1 MHVIV
6 VCESEGIAGLDLIH
20 KARSLCPQARISVLS
35 EGRSACTEVY
45 GAYGASDVVSIDWC
59 EDDCTQARRIALAL
73 EKLNPDMVLFQATV
87 RGRFLS
93 AWAAAKLKT
102 GLTADCTDLKMTEDG
117 ILTQIRPAFGGSLT
131 AEITCRLH
139 RPQMASVRPGIFAM
153 PQNPQH
159 DLTIPQIHLDLPEL
173 PPMLR
178 RTGFQPTENCS
189 GLQNAQIVVAGGK
202 GIGSPKGFQKL
213 DKLAMLLKGAVG
225 ASRSAVDAG
234 WISYA
239 HQIGQTGIVV
249 QPRLYIAVGIHGS
262 MQHIVGMRGSGTVI
276 AINQDR
282 NAPIFRYSDY
292 GIVGDW
298 EESVDI
304 IMNQIQME
312 GFSFQKEEA
321 ESPGFCKSPM

>member
-1 MHVIV
+1 MYVIV
-6 VCESEGIAGLDLIH
+6 VCESDGGSGLDLIH
-20 KARSLCPQARISVLS
+20 KARSMCPQARISVLS
-35 EGRSACTEVY
+35 EGRCTCADVY
-45 GAYGASDVVSIDWC
+45 GAYGANDVISIDWC

-73 EKLNPDMVLFQATV
+73 EKLNPDIVLFQATV

-117 ILTQIRPAFGGSLT
+117 ILTQIRPAFGGKLT

-139 RPQMASVRPGIFAM
+139 RPQMASVRPGVFAVS
-153 PQNPQH
+153 QNPARVPE
-159 DLTIPQIHLDLPEL
+159 ISQIHLALPEL
-173 PPMLR
+173 PPMLH
-178 RTGFQPTENCS
+178 RTGFQPAENCV

-202 GIGSPKGFQKL
+202 GIGSAKGFQKL
-213 DKLAMLLKGAVG
+213 EKLAILLKGTVG

-249 QPRLYIAVGIHGS
+249 QPELYIAVGIHGS

-276 AINQDR
+276 AINRDR

-298 EESVDI
+298 EETVDR
-304 IMNQIQME
+304 IMNQIRTE
-312 GFSFQKEEA
+312 GCTFEE
-321 ESPGFCKSPM
+321 G